1 MWYLVE
7 EYRWD
12 SSEGKKYYHL
22 ADAKIVKSTII
33 KDGEHRDGSL
43 FEVTEIENYEVKR
56 TRSRKRRDE

>member
-12 SSEGKKYYHL
+12 IEGDRKYYHL
-22 ADAKIVKSTII
+22 VDSKIVKSTII

-43 FEVTEIENYEVKR
+43 FEVSNIEDYEVER